1 MDTQPNH
8 TPPPDP
14 GSGSSSAQPPRFGQN
29 PAPTPP
35 QDGTTSPEAGQTA
48 GNRAPASSLGVPA
61 PPTGQEAISC
71 RGLTRVFGQREVV
84 HGINLD
90 IPSGSMYGL
99 VGRNGAGKTTTLS
112 MATGLLRPTAGQVFV
127 RGIDVWDR
135 SREAKSLIGVLPDGV
150 HLFDRLTGRQLIT
163 YAGLLHGM
171 DKETVAERTED
182 LLGAMDLTDSAN
194 VTVTDYSAGMKKK
207 TALAAA
213 MVHAPKVLVLD
224 EPFESVD
231 PVSASNIRDI
241 LAGFVRHGGTVV
253 ISSHVMDLVQRMC
266 DHVAIMSDG
275 QILSAGTVDEVRG
288 SSSLEDTFVNLVGGR
303 VESEGI
309 SWLGTS

>member
-1 MDTQPNH
+1 M
-8 TPPPDP
+8 
-14 GSGSSSAQPPRFGQN
+14 
-29 PAPTPP
+29 
-35 QDGTTSPEAGQTA
+35 TTSPDHTEQGSEGEDPTSDTNQQATTA
-48 GNRAPASSLGVPA
+48 EPPAWSAPDERQQPHLPTFGSSTTSSA
-61 PPTGQEAISC
+61 TTGHEAIAI
-71 RGLTRVFGQREVV
+71 RGLTRVFGDRAVV
-84 HGINLD
+84 QNINLD

-112 MATGLLRPTAGQVFV
+112 MATGLLRPTHGQVFI

-135 SREAKSLIGVLPDGV
+135 PQEAKSLVGVLPDGV

-163 YAGLLHGM
+163 YAGLLHGL
-171 DKETVAERTED
+171 DKETVAERTDD
-182 LLGAMDLTDSAN
+182 LLNAMDLQGSAN
-194 VTVTDYSAGMKKK
+194 QTVTDYSAGMKKK
-207 TALAAA
+207 VALAAA

-231 PVSASNIRDI
+231 PVSATNIRDI

-253 ISSHVMDLVQRMC
+253 VSSHVMDLVQRMC
-266 DHVAIMSDG
+266 DHVAIMNDG
-275 QILSAGTVDEVRG
+275 VILSEGTVDQVRG
-288 SSSLEDTFVNLVGGR
+288 ESSLEETFVRLVGGR

>member
-1 MDTQPNH
+1 MDTPENH

-14 GSGSSSAQPPRFGQN
+14 DSGPSHQPPRFGQE
-29 PAPTPP
+29 APPTRDSTAPFEGGP
-35 QDGTTSPEAGQTA
+35 TDERPTSS
-48 GNRAPASSLGVPA
+48 APLGGPT

-112 MATGLLRPTAGQVFV
+112 MATGLLRPTAGQVFI

-135 SREAKSLIGVLPDGV
+135 SREAKSLVGVLPDGV

-163 YAGLLHGM
+163 YAGLLHGL
-171 DKETVAERTED
+171 DKDTVAERTED
-182 LLGAMDLTDSAN
+182 LLGAMDLTESAN

-253 ISSHVMDLVQRMC
+253 VSSHVMDLVQRMC
-266 DHVAIMSDG
+266 DHVAIMNDG

-288 SSSLEDTFVNLVGGR
+288 SSSLEETFVKLVGGR